1 MLISWR
7 VPKTIQWIVKL
18 FIIYLC
24 IFTAFR
30 IATVIFFK
38 PQSIGLLDLFSSF
51 WLGLKYDLRWIAIIL
66 LPIAVFSLYPRLS
79 PFYSNRSK
87 KRWTAYLGLITLLV
101 LFFYG
106 ADFGQFAYVNARLNA
121 DALIFAE
128 DPRESLQMVWQ
139 SYPVVWILVGLAGAV
154 MMMNWMFRRTHV
166 DVTEK
171 NLNIHKFTYRRRW
184 HVAALLL
191 LGWFVYG
198 FFMTKPLDFFRAFDL
213 NDEFKSNLA
222 LNPLQNFFTTLRF
235 RSPDHNSRADAYF
248 GDMRRF
254 YNWIRI
260 SL

>member
-1 MLISWR
+1 MLISRR

-18 FIIYLC
+18 FFIYLF

-38 PQSIGLLDLFSSF
+38 PKVISIFELGPSF

-66 LPIAVFSLYPRLS
+66 LPIALLSLFPRLS
-79 PFYSNRSK
+79 PFKSERNK
-87 KRWTAYLGLITLLV
+87 KLWTAYLAVVTLLV

-106 ADFGQFAYVNARLNA
+106 ADFGQFAYINARLNA

-139 SYPVVWILVGLAGAV
+139 SYPVVWILFGLAGAV
-154 MMMNWMFRRTHV
+154 MMMMWMFRRMHV
-166 DVTEK
+166 DVIEK

-198 FFMTKPLDFFRAFDL
+198 FFTLQPLDFFRAFNL

-235 RSPDHNSRADAYF
+235 RKPDHRPQ
-248 GDMRRF
+248 
-254 YNWIRI
+254 
-260 SL
+260 